1 LPWWQQFVTIKT
13 LKKIYNPNDMVSDNN
28 NRSWIKASAV
38 WNAKR
43 RFKNR
48 ASLIEFVAIARTLT
62 RLDVYTDD
70 QGVAWLSAR

>member
-1 LPWWQQFVTIKT
+1 MVAAVRYHKDPEED
-13 LKKIYNPNDMVSDNN
+13 YNPNDMFSNNN

-48 ASLIEFVAIARTLT
+48 SSLMEFVAIARTLT